1 MTILTLTAGKIEH
14 AQSPLFEIS
23 RQLGQIGGSGKFATR
38 ATAPADDLHLEVRG
52 VGRVRFPVT
61 STAARKLC
69 GVARP
74 ALHGFKAETRFDP
87 RVRDTWEVAK
97 SRISIDQSR
106 WTDTLATELD
116 RIRRNLGLPD
126 GYQLKAQLHNM
137 LVYGPG
143 QFFAPHQDS
152 VRTDDMIGTLVVSLP
167 SRFTGGVQVVGLFL
181 GIKRLSIPMIII
193 VGPSASASG

>member
-1 MTILTLTAGKIEH
+1 MTILTSTPGKIEH
-14 AQSPLFEIS
+14 AQSPLSEIS

-38 ATAPADDLHLEVRG
+38 FTAPVGDLHLEVRG

-61 STAARKLC
+61 PTTARRLC

-97 SRISIDQSR
+97 SRIDQSR
-106 WTDTLATELD
+106 WTETLVTQVD
-116 RIRRNLGLPD
+116 RIRRDLGLPD

-143 QFFAPHQDS
+143 
-152 VRTDDMIGTLVVSLP
+152 
-167 SRFTGGVQVVGLFL
+167 
-181 GIKRLSIPMIII
+181 
-193 VGPSASASG
+193 